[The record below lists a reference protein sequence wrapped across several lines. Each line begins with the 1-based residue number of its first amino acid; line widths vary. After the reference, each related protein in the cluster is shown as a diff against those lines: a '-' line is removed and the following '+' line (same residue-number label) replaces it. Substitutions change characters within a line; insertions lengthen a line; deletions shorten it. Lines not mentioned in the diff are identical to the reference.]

1 MHDRLNPFIAGP
13 NAVTTE
19 TYVVVGPFQTAE
31 EAENAVS
38 YINTKFFHALVSMIK
53 ISQQAPQKVYT
64 FVPIQDFSE
73 SWSDEKLYAKYNLSE
88 EERDFIKSFIWS
100 ANDGIS
106 GGDE

>member
-19 TYVVVGPFQTAE
+19 TYVVVGPFQSAE

-38 YINTKFFHALVSMIK
+38 YINTRFFHALVSMIK
-53 ISQQAPQKVYT
+53 ISQQAPQRIYT

-73 SWSDEKLYAKYNLSE
+73 SWDDEKLYAKYGLSE
-88 EERDFIKSFIWS
+88 KETEFINSFIWP
-100 ANDGIS
+100 NDDAVS